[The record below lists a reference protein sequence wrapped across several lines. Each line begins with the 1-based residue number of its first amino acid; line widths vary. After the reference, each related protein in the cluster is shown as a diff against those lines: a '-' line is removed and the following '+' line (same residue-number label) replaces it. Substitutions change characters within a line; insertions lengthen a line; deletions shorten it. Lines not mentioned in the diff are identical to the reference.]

1 MIFCHGDPI
10 AEMEPL
16 DVSSAITVRGWLSAQ
31 PPHVQ
36 REVLRAGRLRQFAA
50 KEGVFEI
57 DDDPGGVYGV
67 ASGSFFVSV
76 QSQDGTVR
84 LAHIIRPGTWFG
96 HGPALTSENRLLA
109 FAAAEPSAAVYLPLA
124 AIRKLQADD
133 PAYSRAFA
141 SLAEHNIR
149 QPIQALCDLLIPRAS
164 QRIAA
169 VLLRVTAALDPMAP
183 HPPDGFVLTQSDLA
197 QMANTSRQVAN
208 TMLRKFET
216 NGWISTT
223 YNRIRIHSAA
233 SLQRF
238 VKNGDA

>member
-1 MIFCHGDPI
+1 M
-10 AEMEPL
+10 
-16 DVSSAITVRGWLSAQ
+16 
-31 PPHVQ
+31 
-36 REVLRAGRLRQFAA
+36 RQFAA

-169 VLLRVTAALDPMAP
+169 VLLRVTAALDPMVP

-223 YNRIRIHSAA
+223 YNRIPNSQRRLPSEVRQKWRRVTNFEADKVASGELDRKLDGSWTAA
-233 SLQRF
+233 VHPVQMFPALRAR
-238 VKNGDA
+238 VA